1 MIYRETGQFKTNYRD
16 DQALFPITQDR
27 YVIYAVLFVT
37 FVLIPPILN
46 EYWLNAILLPFLIY
60 ALAALGLN
68 ILTGYCGQL
77 SLGTG
82 AFMAVGAFSIYKLM
96 VAVPELG
103 FIPLVII
110 SGLITAAVGPCLG
123 YPRCGLKVFI
133 SRLRRSPH
141 SFF

>member
-1 MIYRETGQFKTNYRD
+1 MIYRETGQFKTSYKD

-60 ALAALGLN
+60 SLAALGLN

-82 AFMAVGAFSIYKLM
+82 AVMAVGAFSI
-96 VAVPELG
+96 
-103 FIPLVII
+103 
-110 SGLITAAVGPCLG
+110 
-123 YPRCGLKVFI
+123 
-133 SRLRRSPH
+133 
-141 SFF
+141 